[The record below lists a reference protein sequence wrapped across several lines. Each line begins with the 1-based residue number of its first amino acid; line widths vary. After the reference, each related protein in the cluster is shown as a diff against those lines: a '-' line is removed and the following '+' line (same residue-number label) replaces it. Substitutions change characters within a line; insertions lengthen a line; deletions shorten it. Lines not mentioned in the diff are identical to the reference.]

1 MPLHTLLAP
10 ASDWVQLSTTD
21 ADWAQADPALLG
33 ALLAHMHIIRGF
45 EECVLKLAG
54 EGLVHGPAHSSIGQ
68 EGGAAG
74 SIVGLTTAE
83 IGRASC
89 RERVVT
95 YVLITVGAV
104 SLNKNIDIL
113 NS

>member
-45 EECVLKLAG
+45 EECVLELAG
-54 EGLVHGPAHSSIGQ
+54 EVLVHGTAHSSIVQ
-68 EGGAAG
+68 VGGSTG
-74 SIVGLTTAE
+74 SIVGLTQADPINGSPRVPHPFLPRSAE
-83 IGRASC
+83 PRLGR
-89 RERVVT
+89 
-95 YVLITVGAV
+95 
-104 SLNKNIDIL
+104 
-113 NS
+113 